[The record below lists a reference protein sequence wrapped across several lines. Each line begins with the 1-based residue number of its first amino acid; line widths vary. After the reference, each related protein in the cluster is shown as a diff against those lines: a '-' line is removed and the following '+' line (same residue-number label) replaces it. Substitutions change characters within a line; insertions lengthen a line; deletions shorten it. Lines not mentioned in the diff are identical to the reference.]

1 MEKIIDIADYRRFV
15 YIVYFKK
22 DFTLNIES
30 RKRGISFSKNT
41 PYLLYRG
48 DPTKYYIGKLKIDR
62 DNSKEIL
69 NCNGKAYTIMDFEI
83 DNIIPYV
90 DAIFP
95 EHIEGNTD
103 KNLLIN
109 TYILT
114 KIESK
119 EVLDVVDDIG
129 NYIVSVENGKGYI
142 KLSLFFNRGTYL
154 SIDIRDLSI
163 DTIDGYSIGMY
174 SGSPVYL
181 SIDDD
186 YLDEKFLTKILYSL
200 YDNYKF
206 KDEVKYRF
214 SD

>member
-22 DFTLNIES
+22 DFTLSVES
-30 RKRGISFSKNT
+30 YKRDISFNKDI

-48 DPTKYYIGKLKIDR
+48 DPTKYYIGKLKIDKN
-62 DNSKEIL
+62 NSKEIL
-69 NCNGKAYTIMDFEI
+69 NCNGKSYTIMDFEI
-83 DNIIPYV
+83 NNIIPYV

-95 EHIEGNTD
+95 EHLEGNIN
-103 KNLLIN
+103 KNLLID

-119 EVLDVVDDIG
+119 EVPDIVDDIG
-129 NYIVSVENGKGYI
+129 KYIVSVENGKGFI
-142 KLSLFFNRGTYL
+142 KLSLFFSRGTYL
-154 SIDIRDLSI
+154 FIDMRDLTIGMI
-163 DTIDGYSIGMY
+163 DDYTIGMY
-174 SGSPVYL
+174 NGSMVYL

-186 YLDEKFLTKILYSL
+186 YLDEKSLTKILYSL

-206 KDEVKYRF
+206 KDGVKYRF

>member
-22 DFTLNIES
+22 DFTLNVES
-30 RKRGISFSKNT
+30 SKRDISFTRGI

-48 DPTKYYIGKLKIDR
+48 DPAKYYIVKLKVDKSSLK
-62 DNSKEIL
+62 DIL
-69 NCNGKAYTIMDFEI
+69 NYSCKEYTIMDFEI
-83 DNIIPYV
+83 NNIIPYV

-95 EHIEGNTD
+95 EHLEGNLN

-109 TYILT
+109 TYIV
-114 KIESK
+114 INFFDN
-119 EVLDVVDDIG
+119 EVPDIVDDIG
-129 NYIVSVENGKGYI
+129 KYIVSVENGKGFI
-142 KLSLFFNRGTYL
+142 KLSLFFSRGTYL
-154 SIDIRDLSI
+154 FIDMRDLTIGMI
-163 DTIDGYSIGMY
+163 DDYTIGMY
-174 SGSPVYL
+174 NGSMVYL

-186 YLDEKFLTKILYSL
+186 YLDEKSLTKILYSL

-206 KDEVKYRF
+206 KDGVKYRF